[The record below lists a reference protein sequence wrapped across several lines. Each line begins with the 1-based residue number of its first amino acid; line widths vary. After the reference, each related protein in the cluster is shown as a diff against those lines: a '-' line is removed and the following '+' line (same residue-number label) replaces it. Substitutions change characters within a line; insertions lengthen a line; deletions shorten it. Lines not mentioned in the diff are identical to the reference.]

1 MRLQMG
7 AEGLETLAAP
17 AGYQDALLRE
27 GAMRLLVTC
36 LDTLEGDEQ
45 VGAAASS
52 SCSVSSSTS
61 SARVGQSLQGSI
73 S

>member
-1 MRLQMG
+1 MG

-36 LDTLEGDEQ
+36 LDSLEGDELVRVCWGWWG
-45 VGAAASS
+45 VGGGGHASVPGRAA
-52 SCSVSSSTS
+52 T
-61 SARVGQSLQGSI
+61 
-73 S
+73 